1 MEGKK
6 LSADEAL
13 RILAGSEEAGT
24 LLGATVGTSEG
35 VGSRPASSAACA
47 PRSPAGRAWTG
58 SGTASFGA
66 PETLTPHS
74 PLDTGRTLSGRRCW
88 SRGCGGIPEPY
99 EGPDSEWR
107 IGIMAPWV
115 IYWGSGL

>member
-24 LLGATVGTSEG
+24 LLEATVGTSEG

-47 PRSPAGRAWTG
+47 PRSPAGHERARERLL
-58 SGTASFGA
+58 SA
-66 PETLTPHS
+66 P
-74 PLDTGRTLSGRRCW
+74 
-88 SRGCGGIPEPY
+88 SRP
-99 EGPDSEWR
+99 
-107 IGIMAPWV
+107 
-115 IYWGSGL
+115 